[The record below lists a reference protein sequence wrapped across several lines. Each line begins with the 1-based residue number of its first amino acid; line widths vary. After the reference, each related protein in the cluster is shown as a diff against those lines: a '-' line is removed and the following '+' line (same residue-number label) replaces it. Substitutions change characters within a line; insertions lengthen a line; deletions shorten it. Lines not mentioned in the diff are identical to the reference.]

1 VSIADRLRALFG
13 RPTAGGF
20 VLSEARPDT
29 KEIGDTGHTY
39 QAYLASTASSRALAK
54 RLRTLE
60 TNYQL
65 YESKGYEIYDRMR
78 RSDPKVAGLLR
89 AIRLPLLGAQVRIE
103 PSNPED
109 ERAVEVADF
118 VSDNLFHGLVDPWRD
133 TLSQFLL
140 YLAHGHAPFEVI
152 WGIKD
157 GSVLIDRF
165 AYRPPSTISDIY
177 VSGGRIVG
185 VHQRTTTGTD
195 TDIPGEKL
203 LWFVHDREGD
213 DWRGTS
219 LLRPMFKP
227 WFAKEKLEILLL
239 IAADRGN
246 GTPVVIQPEGG
257 WRTDETGA
265 SIKDAVDAA
274 LAAFCTAESGY
285 FDLPYGATFQLVTS
299 NASISEL
306 QALKESFDRDM
317 SNVAIAQVLDLGKTE
332 TGSRALGRT
341 MADMF
346 VDSLQAIAT
355 DIEDTVNRREGVIE
369 QLVAYNF
376 PGAEGLIPKL
386 RFGSLT
392 KLDLRA
398 FAQGLYQCWQ
408 MGMPLGEEVWEFLR
422 SELDLPARK
431 EDTPSQQSAPDTS
444 PQDAPPAPAEAAP
457 PKTEGESAAGG
468 AQLSEGGYWRPIT
481 RLESFVALDEIAAM
495 LDNAKT
501 VIRERTQ
508 GIRNKLVA
516 ELTKRA
522 MTAIASG
529 DAAKVAALAAAKS
542 PMVDVLASELRAIF
556 GDYFNVGREQVADEL
571 ARQKA
576 GEPVVDEA
584 TGERRGETVGLAPR
598 RKPTQAEIT
607 AWQEWVTQLAD
618 VKARGIA
625 AATQSAVAGE
635 AMRAFVTQA
644 TAEAIA
650 EMALRASDEAA
661 LKAGLTV
668 SQVMIAGRS
677 AEAQAEREQIAT
689 CVYSA
694 ILDGA
699 TCTECERRDGDS
711 TNDVNESLTWTPNS
725 NCEGGE
731 RCRCLVIYEYKEGA

>member
-1 VSIADRLRALFG
+1 MCSL
-13 RPTAGGF
+13 
-20 VLSEARPDT
+20 
-29 KEIGDTGHTY
+29 
-39 QAYLASTASSRALAK
+39 TASPIA
-54 RLRTLE
+54 
-60 TNYQL
+60 
-65 YESKGYEIYDRMR
+65 
-78 RSDPKVAGLLR
+78 
-89 AIRLPLLGAQVRIE
+89 
-103 PSNPED
+103 
-109 ERAVEVADF
+109 
-118 VSDNLFHGLVDPWRD
+118 
-133 TLSQFLL
+133 
-140 YLAHGHAPFEVI
+140 
-152 WGIKD
+152 
-157 GSVLIDRF
+157 
-165 AYRPPSTISDIY
+165 PPSTISDIY

-257 WRTDETGA
+257 WRTDETSA
-265 SIKDAVDAA
+265 SVKDAVDAA

-299 NASISEL
+299 KQPRSRAASPQGVFRPRHVQRRHRASTGPW
-306 QALKESFDRDM
+306 QDRDR
-317 SNVAIAQVLDLGKTE
+317 QPR
-332 TGSRALGRT
+332 SRRT

-355 DIEDTVNRREGVIE
+355 RTLRTQSTGVRASSNS
-369 QLVAYNF
+369 LSPTTSPA
-376 PGAEGLIPKL
+376 PKASSPNCASARL
-386 RFGSLT
+386 PSST
-392 KLDLRA
+392 
-398 FAQGLYQCWQ
+398 FAHSPRDLYQCWQ

-457 PKTEGESAAGG
+457 PETEGESAAGG

-522 MTAIASG
+522 TTAIASG